1 MDPIYDEDDFEIED
15 LKALAFTV
23 AFFTLVVIGLVCL
36 FVYAII
42 KFI

>member
-1 MDPIYDEDDFEIED
+1 MCIDDNEYDNDD

-23 AFFTLVVIGLVCL
+23 AFFTLVTIGLVLL
-36 FVYAII
+36 FVYALI